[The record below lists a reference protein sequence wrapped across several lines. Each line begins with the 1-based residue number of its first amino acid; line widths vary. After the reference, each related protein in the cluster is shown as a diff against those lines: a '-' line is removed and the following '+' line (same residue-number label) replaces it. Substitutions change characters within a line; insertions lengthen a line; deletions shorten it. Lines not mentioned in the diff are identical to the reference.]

1 MASCSDFLDTE
12 SLSEQTGEVIYE
24 NEGMT
29 RSAIMGIYSQLC
41 DSYVYGQKMSVNWQG
56 VSDIELASGY
66 QKDPSTAGADNGI
79 ANYWCNWYLENTK
92 WEGIFKMAEL
102 ASTTVD
108 GLRKSTKLSES
119 KTLQGYLGDSLGAAF
134 ISLF

>member
-1 MASCSDFLDTE
+1 MKKYKSIILLFGCLCMASCSDFLDTE

-56 VSDIELASGY
+56 VSDIELAI
-66 QKDPSTAGADNGI
+66 KKI
-79 ANYWCNWYLENTK
+79 L
-92 WEGIFKMAEL
+92 L
-102 ASTTVD
+102 
-108 GLRKSTKLSES
+108 
-119 KTLQGYLGDSLGAAF
+119 LQGQIMVLLIIGVIGIWKIQNGKVFLKWQN
-134 ISLF
+134 